1 MRMASFEKKLLGLA
15 VGLVTLIA
23 GVTCVLYIGSRSY
36 SQFKRAEL
44 AFRATSL
51 SIQAVEAYVVATGK
65 WPSSWSSLR
74 SCEATE
80 KVAISPKEWD
90 DFERM
95 VDIDFTRTVADVAEE
110 DAATFDAIRPRWPT
124 FSTYRGLLM
133 RLHQATKEIHL
144 RNTPEAG

>member
-1 MRMASFEKKLLGLA
+1 MACFGRKPVGFA
-15 VGLVTLIA
+15 VGLATLIV
-23 GVTCVLYIGSRSY
+23 GVTCVYIGSQSY

-44 AFRATSL
+44 TFRATSL

-74 SCEATE
+74 SCGATE
-80 KVAISPKEWD
+80 KIAISPGDWD

-95 VDIDFTRTVADVAEE
+95 VDIDFTRTVAGVAGE
-110 DAATFDAIRPRWPT
+110 DASTFDAIRPRWPT

-133 RLHQATKEIHL
+133 RLHQTVKEV
-144 RNTPEAG
+144 NTQRCN